1 MLSARAKQPL
11 LWNFQSSRHHCHRH
25 CHCITAAAIKG
36 YLPPRLVPSSRRHRL
51 TDTSSVYRRYSH
63 RRIARRILPP
73 SVRRQSRRQRREWF
87 RRSEYVHGRR
97 HGKCRHQSAGVPPS
111 LPSLPNRFSTMP
123 NPIGRDESDKSALD
137 AANNGANATAVHKRA
152 APATLS
158 ASAPKQKKARPP
170 GKKTPTPAKKQGKG
184 SPSSAGN
191 NAGTPSSVASGIQF
205 FTPEKQKN

>member
-1 MLSARAKQPL
+1 MPSARTKRKL
-11 LWNFQSSRHHCHRH
+11 LWNSQSSRHHCHRH
-25 CHCITAAAIKG
+25 CLCITAAAIKG
-36 YLPPRLVPSSRRHRL
+36 YIPPRQVPSSHRHRL

-123 NPIGRDESDKSALD
+123 NPIDQGESDKSALD
-137 AANNGANATAVHKRA
+137 AANDGAKATAVRKRA
-152 APATLS
+152 ASATLS
-158 ASAPKQKKARPP
+158 ASAFKTKKAPVSY
-170 GKKTPTPAKKQGKG
+170 THLTLPTIC
-184 SPSSAGN
+184 
-191 NAGTPSSVASGIQF
+191 SV
-205 FTPEKQKN
+205 